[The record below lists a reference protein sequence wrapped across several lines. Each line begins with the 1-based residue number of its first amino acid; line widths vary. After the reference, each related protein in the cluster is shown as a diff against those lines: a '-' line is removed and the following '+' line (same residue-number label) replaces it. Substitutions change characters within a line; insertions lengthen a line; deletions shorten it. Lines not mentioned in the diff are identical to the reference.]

1 MATALMGFTKDRRG
15 TIGTTC
21 TFVRVLL
28 STAMAHDLAPTGGL
42 AVYTLLESAEVMPFS
57 VGKMWETSRESLQGG
72 EISKPGQM
80 LGNPRA

>member
-15 TIGTTC
+15 TIVTTC
-21 TFVRVLL
+21 TFVGVLL

-42 AVYTLLESAEVMPFS
+42 AEHTLLESALVTPFS
-57 VGKMWETSRESLQGG
+57 VGKMWESLQWG

-80 LGNPRA
+80 LGNPQA